1 MIRTQSA
8 SLSRNEFIQF
18 DLPNYRKLTMRL
30 QTENVGQPL
39 YCQFVVHSVYHHHQT
54 QQYVHYL
61 VLFQVYFKGIWQ
73 YIFILAYRQEPLK

>member
-8 SLSRNEFIQF
+8 SLSRNDFIQF

-39 YCQFVVHSVYHHHQT
+39 YITVSSLCIIYHHHQT

-61 VLFQVYFKGIWQ
+61 VLFQVYFN
-73 YIFILAYRQEPLK
+73 